1 MRLWDKYMLRDIAL
15 NLRKFLPFFNLTSS
29 KYYKI
34 RIKWKRIILVH
45 ASLAVYPFIC
55 ASLQIICFARKHKR
69 KWQRGENGRYKN
81 TWRLLTLRSQPFL
94 RLTEIYS
101 TRVVEKLSGE
111 TTRPPIRN
119 KSELTLGASSRTK
132 PIVRGPGGAD
142 FGVGMDRALPSVK
155 YPYSLNHNSRRAFSF
170 FLFLSKC
177 HSFMS
182 YKASGNHETRTAV
195 IESRWRKRA
204 RAIREETRHPVL
216 VTIAIVTSE

>member
-1 MRLWDKYMLRDIAL
+1 MEENHACSRITRCLSVYLCIATN
-15 NLRKFLPFFNLTSS
+15 NLF
-29 KYYKI
+29 
-34 RIKWKRIILVH
+34 
-45 ASLAVYPFIC
+45 C
-55 ASLQIICFARKHKR
+55 EEHKR

-101 TRVVEKLSGE
+101 TRVAEKLSGE

-119 KSELTLGASSRTK
+119 KSELTLGAPSRTK

-182 YKASGNHETRTAV
+182 YKASRNHETRTAV

-216 VTIAIVTSE
+216 VTIAIWHLNNALVFLKKKKERENA